1 MSRALEQAASEL
13 ASHGIDN
20 AGLEAEVLLR
30 HTLQITRVE
39 LYSNLKR
46 VIAPDQIA
54 LFLSLIKR
62 RIQHEPTAYIT
73 GHREFFGLDLQ
84 VAPPVLIPRPE
95 TEILVETAIDFSRR
109 YFPPNCLIADIGTGC
124 GAIAIALAV
133 NLRQARIYATDVSL
147 AALDIA
153 GNNCRRFGVD
163 DRVVLLDGDLLEPL
177 PEPVHLIAANLPYV
191 SKEEQTELS
200 PEIIGFEPLMALDG
214 GVDGL
219 RFIERLLLQV
229 ESYLLP
235 RGVVLLE
242 IGHDQG
248 QSVCDMAREHF
259 FDAEIAVVTDLGGLN
274 RVVSIVTG
282 V

>member
-1 MSRALEQAASEL
+1 LSRALEQAASEL

-39 LYSNLKR
+39 LYSNLNR

-235 RGVVLLE
+235 GGVVLLE